1 MMWGA
6 MVLIDGQRLYR
17 VDVEER
23 RSSTFYILA
32 NSQAEAEADAKVL
45 GGELD
50 EWDEIEEIDITTV
63 PATDEPDGDH
73 QEVWVGGETGQWRG
87 WGELNG

>member
-1 MMWGA
+1 MIK
-6 MVLIDGQRLYR
+6 VDGQRLYR

-23 RSSTFYILA
+23 RSSTFYVLA
-32 NSQAEAEADAKVL
+32 NSQAEAETDAKVL
-45 GGELD
+45 GGELE

-63 PATDEPDGDH
+63 PAATEPDDEH
-73 QEVWVGGETGQWRG
+73 QVVWAGGEGGQWWE